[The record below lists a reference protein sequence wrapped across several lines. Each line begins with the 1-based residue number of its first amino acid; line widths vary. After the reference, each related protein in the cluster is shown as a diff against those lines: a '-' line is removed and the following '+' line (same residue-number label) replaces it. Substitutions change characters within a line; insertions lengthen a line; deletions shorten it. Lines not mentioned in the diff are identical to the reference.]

1 MRYTLLVGAGFAA
14 GFVAGARAG
23 RDRYDAVMRRVRG
36 LKDNPSVHTA
46 AGVLQGQ
53 AAGAVGSA
61 KRVVAGAGNGPTG
74 GRGGAAGPTRPAPP
88 GSVNG
93 GWPNSADP
101 SR

>member
-1 MRYTLLVGAGFAA
+1 MRYTLLVGASFAA

-36 LKDNPSVHTA
+36 LRDSPSVHTA

-61 KRVVAGAGNGPTG
+61 KRVVAGAGNGPTPGRDG
-74 GRGGAAGPTRPAPP
+74 GSDAPSTAPP
-88 GSVNG
+88 SSVNG
-93 GWPNSADP
+93 GRPHSGDP